1 MCLSFDTAPSIYDKC
16 LSLPTMIRPF
26 SFWLFGCPETNVKSL
41 TFFGVVRKAGFSS
54 IVQRNEL
61 NSSTQ

>member
-26 SFWLFGCPETNVKSL
+26 SFGLSGCPETNVKSL
-41 TFFGVVRKAGFSS
+41 TFSGLAKKLVGLYIARF
-54 IVQRNEL
+54 
-61 NSSTQ
+61 